1 MFFDGKFNLEL
12 IGFLAE
18 VETHL
23 TCLQLQYNW
32 ILAADYPKIF
42 EKQVILEKLVKLI
55 WIR

>member
-23 TCLQLQYNW
+23 TCLQFQYNW

-42 EKQVILEKLVKLI
+42 EKQVILAKLVRI
-55 WIR
+55 N